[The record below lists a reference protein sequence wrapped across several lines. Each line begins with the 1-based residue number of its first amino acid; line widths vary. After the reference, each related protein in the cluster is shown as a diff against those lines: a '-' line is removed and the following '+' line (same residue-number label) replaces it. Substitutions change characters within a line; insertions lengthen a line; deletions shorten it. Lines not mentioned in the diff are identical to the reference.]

1 VLDRRGFLVLS
12 AVGAAAACSRSGRP
26 AATPTMSAS
35 PNALDVALTPGPTQ
49 IDLGGVTVSTW
60 AYDGRVPG
68 KEIRLRKCER
78 CAPW

>member
-1 VLDRRGFLVLS
+1 
-12 AVGAAAACSRSGRP
+12 
-26 AATPTMSAS
+26 MSAS